1 MIIINKRKKKKPIA
15 SIITATYNSQKYLE
29 KTLQSLLKQNYQNFE
44 LIVIDGLST
53 DKTIRIINKYKKIVN
68 YLVSEKDKGIYD
80 AFNKGIRKAKG
91 KYIVMVNSDDIL
103 MPNALK
109 YLKKY
114 DEKNPK
120 IDFIFGSV
128 KKHWGILHGYY
139 PKKIYYSW
147 GFYPSHSTGFFIKRK
162 SAKKIGLYNIKYKYH
177 ADYDYLYRMI
187 VKHKM
192 FGIAS
197 KKEELFGIFR
207 RGGYSSSISFR
218 KKFLEE
224 IKIRIDHKQ
233 NYLLIGIIFLN
244 RLMRNLK
251 QFFKK

>member
-1 MIIINKRKKKKPIA
+1 MKHIEIRYPIISMTHLKIL
-15 SIITATYNSQKYLE
+15 SIR
-29 KTLQSLLKQNYQNFE
+29 
-44 LIVIDGLST
+44 G
-53 DKTIRIINKYKKIVN
+53 
-68 YLVSEKDKGIYD
+68 
-80 AFNKGIRKAKG
+80 
-91 KYIVMVNSDDIL
+91 
-103 MPNALK
+103 
-109 YLKKY
+109 
-114 DEKNPK
+114 
-120 IDFIFGSV
+120 
-128 KKHWGILHGYY
+128 HYY

-162 SAKKIGLYNIKYKYH
+162 SAKKIGLYNLKYKYH

-192 FGIAS
+192 LGIAS

-233 NYLLIGIIFLN
+233 NYLLVAIIFLN
-244 RLMRNLK
+244 RFIRNLK
-251 QFFKK
+251 QFYKK

>member
-1 MIIINKRKKKKPIA
+1 MIIINKKKKKNPTI
-15 SIITATYNSQKYLE
+15 SIITATYNSEKYLE
-29 KTLQSLLKQNYQNFE
+29 KTLQSLLKQNYKNFE
-44 LIVIDGLST
+44 VIIIDGLST
-53 DKTIRIINKYKKIVN
+53 DKTIGIINKYKKIIN
-68 YLVSEKDKGIYD
+68 YCISEKDKGIYD
-80 AFNKGIRKAKG
+80 AFNKGIKEARG
-91 KYIVMVNSDDIL
+91 KYLVMVNSDDIL

-114 DEKNPK
+114 DEQNPK

-162 SAKKIGLYNIKYKYH
+162 SAKKIGLYNLKYKYH

-192 FGIAS
+192 LGIAS

-233 NYLLIGIIFLN
+233 NYLLVAIIFLN
-244 RLMRNLK
+244 RFIRNLK
-251 QFFKK
+251 QFYKK